1 MELSPTCVQADLK
14 KEESKR
20 RRAEARLKEKAVPIA
35 QAHLLVKPSLLSSVV
50 QKEKAVVI
58 PARAERERIEKAV
71 RDEVERTKDRTPSKR
86 EKPQVRMVNGKQHVV
101 TEFTNAAGEK
111 SYLSEPVTGSRTQRE
126 RQLAGPDPVKD
137 DNIVRLYKP
146 GVFGPAGKLICFS
159 ASKEPGGKDDE
170 KAWRAAYIQY
180 LLQSNE
186 NFMGAKDFGW
196 LICKA
201 ATKAE
206 YERAAHACNNARL
219 LPRLRNVHQNIDSR
233 LGGSQIAVLG
243 AEIYPLRTIYPGEE
257 IRLTFGWD
265 YWQERVL
272 LHLSGERL
280 IEYGPLEALERAR
293 AEGNS
298 DAQRCAAAADA
309 LAERIA
315 SLQAQEERA
324 AEAAREEER
333 HRREVIAAERE
344 GRKLAGEQPYSLP
357 GEPHRMPR
365 ASSKGTKEVLT
376 ADKKAKREANKE
388 HSIEL
393 ANAHQQLLKQN
404 EEERIA
410 EVEAMARSIAL
421 GEAIARGD

>member
-1 MELSPTCVQADLK
+1 MDSSPLALQADLK

-20 RRAEARLKEKAVPIA
+20 RRAEARLKENAVPRA
-35 QAHLLVKPSLLSSVV
+35 QAPLLVKANLLNLLSSVV

-71 RDEVERTKDRTPSKR
+71 RDVVERPKGRMPSKS
-86 EKPQVRMVNGKQHVV
+86 EKPQVRMLNGKQHVV
-101 TEFTNAAGEK
+101 TEFTNATGEK
-111 SYLSEPVTGSRTQRE
+111 CTQRE
-126 RQLAGPDPVKD
+126 RQLAGPDPATD

-146 GVFGPAGKLICFS
+146 GVFEAAGKLVCFNT
-159 ASKEPGGKDDE
+159 SKEPGGKEDE
-170 KAWRAAYIQY
+170 KAWRASYIQY

-186 NFMGAKDFGW
+186 TFMSAKDVGW

-201 ATKAE
+201 ATKTE
-206 YERAAHACNNARL
+206 YERAAHVCNNARL
-219 LPRLRNVHQNIDSR
+219 IPQLRDTRQAGDPILP
-233 LGGSQIAVLG
+233 SQVSVLG
-243 AEIYPLRTIYPGEE
+243 AEIYPLRTIEPNEA
-257 IRLTFGWD
+257 ISLTFGWD

-333 HRREVIAAERE
+333 RRREERGHRWIAAERE
-344 GRKLAGEQPYSLP
+344 GRKLASEQPYSLP

-365 ASSKGTKEVLT
+365 ASSKGMTEWHWST
-376 ADKKAKREANKE
+376 P
-388 HSIEL
+388 
-393 ANAHQQLLKQN
+393 AHGRQ
-404 EEERIA
+404 E
-410 EVEAMARSIAL
+410 
-421 GEAIARGD
+421 G

>member
-1 MELSPTCVQADLK
+1 MDNSPLALQADLK

-20 RRAEARLKEKAVPIA
+20 RRAEARLKENAVPRA
-35 QAHLLVKPSLLSSVV
+35 QAPLLVKANLLNLLSSVV

-71 RDEVERTKDRTPSKR
+71 RDVVERPKGRMPSKG
-86 EKPQVRMVNGKQHVV
+86 ETPQVRMLNGKQHVV
-101 TEFTNAAGEK
+101 TEFTNA
-111 SYLSEPVTGSRTQRE
+111 RE
-126 RQLAGPDPVKD
+126 RQLAGPDPAKD

-146 GVFGPAGKLICFS
+146 GVFGPAGKLICFNS
-159 ASKEPGGKDDE
+159 SKEPGGKEDE
-170 KAWRAAYIQY
+170 KAWRASYIQY

-186 NFMGAKDFGW
+186 TFMSAKDVGW

-206 YERAAHACNNARL
+206 YERAAHVCNNARL
-219 LPRLRNVHQNIDSR
+219 LPQLRDTRQAGDPI
-233 LGGSQIAVLG
+233 LPSQVSVLG
-243 AEIYPLRTIYPGEE
+243 AEIYPLRTIEPNEA
-257 IRLTFGWD
+257 ISLTFGWD

-324 AEAAREEER
+324 AEAAREEGR
-333 HRREVIAAERE
+333 RRREVIAAERE
-344 GRKLAGEQPYSLP
+344 GRKPAGEQSYSLP
-357 GEPHRMPR
+357 GEPHRMPH
-365 ASSKGTKEVLT
+365 ASSKGTKEVLNKIMPDKIMRRNLIMSSIHVKSDGKGPNT
-376 ADKKAKREANKE
+376 LGGSQADALSQALATLEADDMDPNAE
-388 HSIEL
+388 ADPL
-393 ANAHQQLLKQN
+393 AA
-404 EEERIA
+404 
-410 EVEAMARSIAL
+410 
-421 GEAIARGD
+421 